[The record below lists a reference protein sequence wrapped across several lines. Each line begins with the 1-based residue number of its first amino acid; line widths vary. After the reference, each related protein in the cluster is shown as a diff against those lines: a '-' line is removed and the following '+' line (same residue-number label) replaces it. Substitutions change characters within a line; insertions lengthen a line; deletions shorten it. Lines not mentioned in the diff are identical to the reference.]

1 MLLGCGEQRF
11 LMWFVLGGV
20 FFDRGESEE
29 VWVEMWGEGFGG
41 VGVLLWWEYGGVFE
55 RLYDWAEFYM

>member
-1 MLLGCGEQRF
+1 M
-11 LMWFVLGGV
+11 LGGV

-41 VGVLLWWEYGGVFE
+41 VGVLL
-55 RLYDWAEFYM
+55 